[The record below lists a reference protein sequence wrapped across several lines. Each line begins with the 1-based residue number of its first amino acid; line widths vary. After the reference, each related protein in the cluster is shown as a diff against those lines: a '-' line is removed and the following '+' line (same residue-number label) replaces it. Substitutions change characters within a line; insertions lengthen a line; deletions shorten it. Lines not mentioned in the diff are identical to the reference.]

1 MSEQGS
7 NKKQSSQYDK
17 VIKENLEITLPVII
31 RDILGLD
38 IIKSEELPDDLQ
50 HTKER
55 KPDAL
60 KMVTDTTGNTYVLQ
74 VEFQV
79 KDENELVYRM
89 AEYSI
94 MLMRKYG
101 KPIKQ
106 FVVFLREKVA
116 IPLEI
121 NTTDHKYKYQ
131 VVRIAEANYQL
142 FLRSDNP
149 EVNMLGILASL
160 GSDEPNQAVQAI
172 VNQVS
177 SLAEGE
183 LLRDKYFKQMRIFVQ
198 LRTHVE
204 PHFIKAMQSVSTFF
218 KEERDFLY
226 KKGVEVKAT
235 FVIKNLLPEGFS
247 NEKIAKI
254 AGVSVDVVERVR
266 KETEK

>member
-1 MSEQGS
+1 MAEQGA
-7 NKKQSSQYDK
+7 NRRQSSQYDK

-31 RDILGLD
+31 KDILGLD
-38 IIKSEELPDDLQ
+38 IVSSEELPDDLQ

-60 KMVTDTTGNTYVLQ
+60 KMVTDRVGETYVLQ

-79 KDENELVYRM
+79 KDESDLVYRM

-101 KPIKQ
+101 KPVKQ

-116 IPLEI
+116 IPMEI
-121 NTTDHKYKYQ
+121 NTEDHRYRYQ
-131 VVRIAEANYQL
+131 AVRISEASYQL

-160 GSDEPNQAVQAI
+160 GSDDPGSAVRAI
-172 VNQVS
+172 VNQINS
-177 SLAEGE
+177 SADGE

-204 PHFIKAMQSVSTFF
+204 PYFIKAMQSVSTFF
-218 KEERDFLY
+218 KEEKDFLY

-254 AGVSVDVVERVR
+254 AGVNVDVVERVR
-266 KETEK
+266 KESEK